1 MEVRFSKHSPRS
13 PLCKLRVDSP
23 AHPRL
28 PERARVRWV
37 AMKWFLAWQSTV
49 QPSFRC
55 LWWFSAYPSGEQI
68 QREWP
73 TQPRLRLFGAAQL
86 AARCSLSWPW
96 LLPESNPRDE
106 RRARDPLEQLLA
118 TWRDD
123 LGGSTRPSCRG
134 EAKEQRRG
142 GCSTGWGLYLGE
154 GACIYVRTVADAS

>member
-1 MEVRFSKHSPRS
+1 M
-13 PLCKLRVDSP
+13 
-23 AHPRL
+23 
-28 PERARVRWV
+28 
-37 AMKWFLAWQSTV
+37 
-49 QPSFRC
+49 QPSFGRV
-55 LWWFSAYPSGEQI
+55 LWWFSSYPSKSSETAAAI
-68 QREWP
+68 
-73 TQPRLRLFGAAQL
+73 RLAGAAQL
-86 AARCSLSWPW
+86 AAALLSQPWLW